1 VEEAVGVEHVVL
13 DGLQALVVRLKD
25 DDAVLVVATLSG
37 NGRWRQEEEALLYY
51 VIVATSKWSVVT
63 HTSLQ
68 W

>member
-37 NGRWRQEEEALLYY
+37 NGRWRQEEEALLHY